1 MGLLPPP
8 SSTTDAPVHL
18 LPIQIVP
25 PLQSSFLA
33 WKQLKFMKATSFRV
47 QGLTKLMKMLWEHAR
62 GAMMVLK
69 AHVSA
74 SIERSI
80 RPLRY
85 LDADALCRINDL
97 GEEVTARLREE
108 WGKLGE
114 FRGSFPDCY
123 GLSL

>member
-1 MGLLPPP
+1 MCLLPPP
-8 SSTTDAPVHL
+8 SSTTDALVHL
-18 LPIQIVP
+18 LPIQILP

-47 QGLTKLMKMLWEHAR
+47 PSLTKLMKMLWEHASD
-62 GAMMVLK
+62 AMMVLM
-69 AHVSA
+69 AQVSA

-97 GEEVTARLREE
+97 GGEVTALLREE